1 MKLTRY
7 ILGIAGA
14 AVLLSGCEE
23 LEKAQAYAPDSDKI
37 IAPVLSKL
45 PAQIELTGENLNT
58 ELTFN
63 WDAADF
69 GVPTQVNYSVEASVG
84 GQDKVVLF

>member
-23 LEKAQAYAPDSDKI
+23 LEKAQAYAPDSDMI

-45 PAQIELTGENLNT
+45 PPCKRISLLSRTILCMCYRT
-58 ELTFN
+58 IYYIF
-63 WDAADF
+63 
-69 GVPTQVNYSVEASVG
+69 
-84 GQDKVVLF
+84 DKR

>member
-37 IAPVLSKL
+37 ILRFSQNFRHK
-45 PAQIELTGENLNT
+45 
-58 ELTFN
+58 
-63 WDAADF
+63 
-69 GVPTQVNYSVEASVG
+69 
-84 GQDKVVLF
+84 